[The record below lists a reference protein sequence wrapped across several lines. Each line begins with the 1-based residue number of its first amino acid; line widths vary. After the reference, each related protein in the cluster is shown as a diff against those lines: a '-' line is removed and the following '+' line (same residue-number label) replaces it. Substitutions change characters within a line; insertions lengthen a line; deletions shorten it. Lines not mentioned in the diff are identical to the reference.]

1 MYTPQ
6 HFEEKDREKLLSFMK
21 QYPFAILVTRS
32 EESPVATH
40 LPFLVEER
48 KGEVF
53 LLSHMAK
60 ANEQWYDFQAE
71 QDVLVIFS
79 EPHAYISTAFY
90 GDGEQVPTWNYV
102 AIHAYGHPDLLES
115 DEEKKQ
121 LLEKT
126 ISTFH
131 PPDLEHYNALPGA
144 YVSKMLKG
152 IVAFEIKLRDLQGK
166 YKMSQN
172 RKEEER
178 RNILHHFEHSG
189 DAMQLSVA
197 RLIRESN
204 PEK

>member
-1 MYTPQ
+1 MYTPR
-6 HFEEKDREKLLSFMK
+6 HFEENDREKLLSFMK

-32 EESPVATH
+32 ADAPVATH

-48 KGEVF
+48 NGELF
-53 LLSHMAK
+53 LLSHMAR
-60 ANEQWYDFQAE
+60 ANEQWKEFSGE
-71 QDVLVIFS
+71 KDVLVIFS
-79 EPHAYISTAFY
+79 EPHAYISTSFC
-90 GDGEQVPTWNYV
+90 GDGDKVPTWNYV
-102 AIHAYGHPDLLES
+102 AIHAYGQPGLLEVY
-115 DEEKKQ
+115 DEKKQ

-131 PPDLEHYNALPGA
+131 APDLEHYKALPGA

-152 IVAFEIKLRDLQGK
+152 IVAFEIKVKNLQGK

-178 RNILHHFEHSG
+178 QNILRQFENSS
-189 DAMQLSVA
+189 DAMQQTVA